1 MIISDWN
8 DLKKY
13 GIQYLTGES
22 CVYGLRILC
31 DVNDYGKRLIEGYFG
46 VHGLN
51 MPYKM
56 NPTVNGEDS
65 VGCLT
70 LPREI
75 FVPLAKY
82 CLFHEEGCY
91 AVHISGDNSLTGL
104 TEDQCR
110 QYLEG
115 YEEQRKNIYF
125 NFGYNPDPSISRNG
139 RNIHQFTGRVM

>member
-13 GIQYLTGES
+13 GIQYLTGEA
-22 CVYGLRILC
+22 CTYGLRLLC
-31 DVNDYGKRLIEGYFG
+31 DVNQKGRELLEGYFG
-46 VHGLN
+46 VCGLN
-51 MPYKM
+51 MPYRM
-56 NPTVNGEDS
+56 NPHVNGEDS

-82 CLFHEEGCY
+82 CLFHVEGCY
-91 AVHISGDNSLTGL
+91 AVHISNNYITGL

-115 YEEQRKNIYF
+115 YEQQSKNIYF
-125 NFGYNPDPSISRNG
+125 NFGYNPDPSISKNG